1 MTALSGR
8 SGHGQLYL
16 DGGSSP
22 SGLGRRVLICGDAI
36 VGDFGG
42 LGTLNSPFPYAQFF
56 LGRGAEEFGL

>member
-1 MTALSGR
+1 MVD
-8 SGHGQLYL
+8 LYL

-22 SGLGRRVLICGDAI
+22 SGLSRSVFIFGEAI
-36 VGDFGG
+36 VGDFWG